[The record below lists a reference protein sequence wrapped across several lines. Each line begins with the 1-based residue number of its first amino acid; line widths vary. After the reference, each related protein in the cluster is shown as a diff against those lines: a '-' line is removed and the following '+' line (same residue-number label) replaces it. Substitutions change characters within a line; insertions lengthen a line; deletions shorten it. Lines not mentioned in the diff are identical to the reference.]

1 MQQIHQIIMNVKLH
15 TNKNT
20 VTNKALQGAS
30 FIVVSNQ
37 LFHLKY
43 KVEALAQVL
52 ACDQDQNRIII
63 GNNIILELKSYQYSY
78 YSKLGR
84 LIGGLLHIRSI
95 CQKYNITNCKI
106 EARYDRDKAIKVAK
120 RFKYEPTIVIGYFYL
135 VTSLHH
141 RID

>member
-63 GNNIILELKSYQYSY
+63 GNNII
-78 YSKLGR
+78 G
-84 LIGGLLHIRSI
+84 
-95 CQKYNITNCKI
+95 
-106 EARYDRDKAIKVAK
+106 
-120 RFKYEPTIVIGYFYL
+120 
-135 VTSLHH
+135 
-141 RID
+141 ID